1 SGERREATTTFGQV
15 YSNEDG
21 REFRDGQVVNV
32 NGTVGVQ
39 FPAGGYVTLNGE
51 FRDRELTNRA
61 YPDARPQYLA
71 GDPRNSDPPI
81 ISSWQGDGESRDVG
95 GFLNAAHPL
104 GNGMELYAFGGVTQ
118 REGRAA
124 GFFRRAN
131 DARTVRTIHPN
142 GFLPWIGS
150 EIWDYSGSGG
160 VRGMLGGWRWDLSSV
175 YGGNSFRFSVENSN
189 NVSMGTGSPTSF
201 YAGTLKFDQWTNNL
215 DLARELDL
223 GLGAPVNIGIGA
235 EFRLDGYG
243 IEAGE
248 PNSYGDGGQRILDGP
263 SAGGQPAI
271 GSQVFPGFRPTDE
284 VDVSRN
290 NVAAY
295 IDLESNLTPQFL
307 LNVAGRAERY
317 SDFGSTADGKVA
329 ARFEPV
335 QGFAIRGA
343 AGTGFRAPSLAQ
355 SYFSATSTNFIVING
370 VNTPFDVRTFPVNTQ
385 GALILGAQ
393 DLKPEQAVNLSAGVS
408 LEPLSGLTVTADYY
422 AIDIT
427 DRIVLSGNFTQPA
440 VRQLFEQQ
448 GLVGVGGGRFFTNAI
463 DTETRGFDVVGNYGV
478 LLGNAGLLRLV
489 GGYNQSRSK
498 VTRVSET
505 PPELSAFQSTLFD
518 RIERGRI
525 EQGQPRNNINLTVNY
540 TLGGLGLNL
549 HNQRFGEVSQ
559 LAADPTGALDQTFSA
574 KWITDLDVSYRVLER
589 LRVAVGANN
598 LFDVYP
604 DEWLDWDR
612 GVQGALTTSGI
623 YRYPGGTAPFGMNGR
638 FVYMRLTYGR

>member
-1 SGERREATTTFGQV
+1 
-15 YSNEDG
+15 
-21 REFRDGQVVNV
+21 
-32 NGTVGVQ
+32 
-39 FPAGGYVTLNGE
+39 
-51 FRDRELTNRA
+51 
-61 YPDARPQYLA
+61 
-71 GDPRNSDPPI
+71 
-81 ISSWQGDGESRDVG
+81 
-95 GFLNAAHPL
+95 
-104 GNGMELYAFGGVTQ
+104 
-118 REGRAA
+118 
-124 GFFRRAN
+124 
-131 DARTVRTIHPN
+131 
-142 GFLPWIGS
+142 
-150 EIWDYSGSGG
+150 
-160 VRGMLGGWRWDLSSV
+160 
-175 YGGNSFRFSVENSN
+175 
-189 NVSMGTGSPTSF
+189 
-201 YAGTLKFDQWTNNL
+201 
-215 DLARELDL
+215 
-223 GLGAPVNIGIGA
+223 
-235 EFRLDGYG
+235 G

-248 PNSYGDGGQRILDGP
+248 PASYDDGGVPVLNPDGTP
-263 SAGGQPAI
+263 KRDANGNPVRAAL

-295 IDLESNLTPQFL
+295 LDLESNLTPQFL

-355 SYFSATSTNFIVING
+355 SYFSATSTNFIVVNG
-370 VNTPFDVRTFPVNTQ
+370 VNTPFDVRTFPVSTR
-385 GALILGAQ
+385 GAQILGAQ
-393 DLKPEQAVNLSAGVS
+393 PLKPEQAVNLSAGVS
-408 LEPLSGLTVTADYY
+408 LEPLTGLTVTADYY

-448 GLVGVGGGRFFTNAI
+448 GLAGVGGGRFFTNAI

-505 PPELSAFQSTLFD
+505 PPALSAFQSTLFD

-549 HNQRFGEVSQ
+549 HNQRFGEVTQFAS
-559 LAADPTGALDQTFSA
+559 DPTGALDQTFSA
-574 KWITDLDVSYRVLER
+574 KWITDLDVSYRVMNL

-604 DEWLDWDR
+604 DEWMDWNQ

-623 YRYPGGTAPFGMNGR
+623 YRYAGGTSPFGFNGR
-638 FVYMRLTYGR
+638 FVYMRFIYGR